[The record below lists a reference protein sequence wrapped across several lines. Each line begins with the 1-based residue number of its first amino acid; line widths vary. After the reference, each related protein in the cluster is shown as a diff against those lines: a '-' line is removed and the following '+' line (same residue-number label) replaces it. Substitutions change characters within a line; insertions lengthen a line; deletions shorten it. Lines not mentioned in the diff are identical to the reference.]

1 MTYINDKLKLRSIQ
15 NAIFNYVLEGKKL
28 VAIKT
33 VKQYYESLKDLHP
46 TAYILGEKVEN
57 VHEHPLIKHM
67 TAAVAKTYE
76 MENDPEGKKYMVT
89 QSDLINEEVSRF
101 LKFYKS
107 PDDLLAKVRM
117 LKFLAQ
123 NIGGCYMRCT
133 GMDAISSVGIEVY
146 NCDQKY
152 GTKYFDR
159 LVEFVKLMQKN
170 DYVVFSGVTDVK
182 GDRSLRPSQQ
192 KDPDMYLH
200 IVDRNNDGI
209 VVRGAKIHQTGSLCA
224 HWGIV
229 VPTREMREA
238 DKDYAVCFA
247 FPTDTE
253 GVIHVYGRGTLEAR
267 ALQGCDL
274 GNVEFSKFAPMVL
287 FQDVFIPWDNVFLN
301 GEYEYAGNMVR
312 NFGNY
317 HRHSHGGC
325 KCGVGDVLI
334 GAAATASDY
343 NGLGTDPTAPGY
355 NGLSRVSHIN
365 NKLAEM
371 LKVTEAIYGCS
382 IAASVESTPTPSG
395 IYTVDA
401 VLSNTSKLYEGK
413 ELAEVI
419 RLMIEIAGGMV
430 ADIPSAQDF
439 ANPEIGPLL
448 DKYLKGVDGV
458 STDDRVRIFRLIE
471 KLAFE
476 SRDIVSNIHGAG
488 SPETHRMTILRNADI
503 EAKKKLAKKL
513 AGIQE

>member
-1 MTYINDKLKLRSIQ
+1 MALRTI
-15 NAIFNYVLEGKKL
+15 E
-28 VAIKT
+28 
-33 VKQYYESLKDLHP
+33 QYYESLKDLHP

-57 VHEHPLIKHM
+57 VFEHPLIKHM
-67 TAAVAKTYE
+67 VAAVAKTFE
-76 MENDPEGKKYMVT
+76 LENDAEGKKYMVT
-89 QSDLINEEVSRF
+89 KSDLIDEEVSRF
-101 LKFYKS
+101 VKFYQS

-117 LKFLAQ
+117 LKFMAQ
-123 NIGGCYMRCT
+123 TIGGCYMRCT
-133 GMDAISSVGIEVY
+133 GMDAINSVGIEAF

-152 GTKYFDR
+152 GTSYWQR
-159 LVEFVKLMQKN
+159 LLDFVKLIQKN

-200 IVDRNNDGI
+200 IVDRNDDGI

-224 HWGIV
+224 HWGVV

-238 DKDYAVCFA
+238 DKDYAVSFA
-247 FPTDTE
+247 FPTDAE
-253 GVIHVYGRGTLEAR
+253 GVVHIYGRGTLESR
-267 ALQGCDL
+267 PMEGCDL
-274 GNVEFSKFAPMVL
+274 GNIEFGKFAPMVI
-287 FQDVFIPWDNVFLN
+287 FNDVFVPWDRVFLC

-325 KCGVGDVLI
+325 KCGVGNVII
-334 GAAATASDY
+334 GAAATAADY
-343 NGLGTDPTAPGY
+343 NGLP
-355 NGLSRVSHIN
+355 NVSHIN

-395 IYTVDA
+395 IYNVDP

-419 RLMIEIAGGMV
+419 RMMIEIAGGTV
-430 ADIPSAQDF
+430 ADLPSDKDF
-439 ANPEIGPLL
+439 NNPEIGPLIT
-448 DKYLKGVDGV
+448 KYLKGVDGV
-458 STDDRVRIFRLIE
+458 STEDRVRIFRLIE

-488 SPETHRMTILRNADI
+488 SPETHRMTILRNANI

-513 AGIQE
+513 AGIKDE

>member
-1 MTYINDKLKLRSIQ
+1 M
-15 NAIFNYVLEGKKL
+15 
-28 VAIKT
+28 AIKT
-33 VKQYYESLKDLHP
+33 VEQYYDSLKDLHP
-46 TAYILGEKVEN
+46 TAYILGEKVKN

-67 TAAVAKTYE
+67 LAGVAQTYASA
-76 MENDPEGKKYMVT
+76 NDPEGKKHLVAE
-89 QSDLINEEVSRF
+89 SKLAGEEVSRF
-101 LKFYKS
+101 VKFYES
-107 PDDLLAKVRM
+107 RDDLLAKVRM

-123 NIGGCYMRCT
+123 RIGTCFMRCT
-133 GMDAISSVGIEVY
+133 GMDAINAVGIETY

-152 GTKYFDR
+152 GTNYWER
-159 LVEFVKLMQKN
+159 LQNFVKHMQKN
-170 DYVVFSGVTDVK
+170 DFVVFSGVTDVK

-200 IVDRNNDGI
+200 VVDKNNDGI

-224 HWGIV
+224 HWGLI

-247 FPTDTE
+247 MPMDAE

-267 ALQGCDL
+267 ELQGCDL
-274 GNVEFSKFAPMVL
+274 GNIEYGKFAPMVI
-287 FQDVFIPWDNVFLN
+287 FKDVFVPWERVFLC
-301 GEYEYAGNMVR
+301 GEYEFAGDMVR
-312 NFGNY
+312 NFGNF

-334 GAAATASDY
+334 GAAAAAADY
-343 NGLGTDPTAPGY
+343 NGLPK
-355 NGLSRVSHIN
+355 VSHIN

-371 LKVTEAIYGCS
+371 LKTTEAIYGCS
-382 IAASVESTPTPSG
+382 IAASVEAEPTPSG
-395 IYTVDA
+395 IYLVDP
-401 VLSNTSKLYEGK
+401 VLSNISKLYEGK

-419 RLMIEIAGGMV
+419 RMMIEIAGGMV
-430 ADIPSAQDF
+430 ADIPSDKDF
-439 ANPEIGPLL
+439 ENPEIGPLL
-448 DKYLKGVDGV
+448 HKYLKGAEGV
-458 STDDRVRIFRLIE
+458 STEDRVRLFRLIE

-503 EAKKKLAKKL
+503 ESKKKLAKKL
-513 AGIQE
+513 AGIKEE

>member
-1 MTYINDKLKLRSIQ
+1 MAL
-15 NAIFNYVLEGKKL
+15 
-28 VAIKT
+28 KT

-76 MENDPEGKKYMVT
+76 LENDPEGKKYLVAE
-89 QSDLINEEVSRF
+89 SDIIGEEVSRF
-101 LKFYKS
+101 VKFYKS

-123 NIGGCYMRCT
+123 RTGTCFMRCT
-133 GMDAISSVGIEVY
+133 GMDAINSVGIEAY

-152 GTKYFDR
+152 GTNYWER
-159 LVEFVKLMQKN
+159 LLNFVKDVQQN
-170 DYVVFSGVTDVK
+170 DFAVFSGVTDVK

-200 IVDRNNDGI
+200 VVDKNNDGI

-224 HWGIV
+224 HWGLI

-247 FPTDTE
+247 LPTDTE
-253 GVIHVYGRGTLEAR
+253 GLIHVYGRGTLEAR
-267 ALQGCDL
+267 QLQDCDL
-274 GNVEFSKFAPMVL
+274 GNVEFSKFAPMVI
-287 FQDVFIPWDNVFLN
+287 FEDVFVPWERVFLC
-301 GEYEYAGNMVR
+301 GEYEFAGEMVR

-334 GAAATASDY
+334 GAAAAAADY
-343 NGLGTDPTAPGY
+343 NGLP
-355 NGLSRVSHIN
+355 NVSHIN

-382 IAASVESTPTPSG
+382 VAASVESASTPSG
-395 IYTVDA
+395 IYNVDP

-419 RLMIEIAGGMV
+419 RMMIEIAGGMV
-430 ADIPSAQDF
+430 TDIPSDKDF
-439 ANPEIGPLL
+439 AHPEIGPLL
-448 DKYLKGVDGV
+448 HKYLKGAESV
-458 STDDRVRIFRLIE
+458 STENRVRLFRFIE

-488 SPETHRMTILRNADI
+488 SPETHRMTILRNANI
-503 EAKKKLAKKL
+503 EAKKKLAKNL
-513 AGIQE
+513 AGIKDE